1 VVFEAVIAGITAS
14 PTPRPTP
21 SATSDSSN
29 TLSVLALV
37 VSVISLGTTTV
48 IGYLQYRSQARLTAI
63 EQGRRADEVS
73 LKNEEERRAGSARVT
88 VQWQQAPLAL
98 IVHNHGP
105 ALASDVQVEVSS
117 AAPDHPPPG
126 FQTPGQFPL
135 KVLRPGEPYTVL
147 MRFPYGMAP
156 TITAELRWHDSIG
169 PHHETVS
176 LSAAS

>member
-1 VVFEAVIAGITAS
+1 MVFEAVLAAITAS

-63 EQGRRADEVS
+63 EQGRRADEIS
-73 LKNEEERRAGSARVT
+73 LKQEEDRRAGSARVT
-88 VQWQQAPLAL
+88 VQWQEAPLAL
-98 IVHNHGP
+98 IVRNHGP
-105 ALASDVQVEVSS
+105 ALAGDVRVKVSS
-117 AAPDHPPPG
+117 AVPGRPPPG

-135 KVLRPGEPYTVL
+135 EVLRPGEPYTIL
-147 MRFPYGMAP
+147 MTSPYGMAP
-156 TITAELRWHDSIG
+156 AITAELRWHDTIG